1 MTTVVSVK
9 SNLFKAA
16 SDPLGAEPK
25 PELARGRP
33 IVANGLVANGVGELT
48 GSKYLIAE
56 LPSEAILLP
65 ATFFK
70 VDTWGYADIRIG
82 TFTDPVALV
91 NQLRSAA
98 AIVSP
103 IANGD
108 ARHGQPLWQ
117 ALGLAADPGGYIGL
131 YYHAIATATVA
142 GTSRFAVHY
151 AYR

>member
-33 IVANGLVANGVGELT
+33 IIAQGVVANGVGELT

-56 LPSEAILLP
+56 LPSDAILLP

-70 VDTWGYADIRIG
+70 VDTWGFADIRIG

-98 AIVSP
+98 AVVSP

-117 ALGLAADPGGYIGL
+117 ALGLAADPGGNIGL
-131 YYHAIATATVA
+131 YYHAIATATGA

-151 AYR
+151 AHR